1 MFTNDLY
8 KTALCNPAKGNSSL
22 YIVSGYSSATFAKRH
37 LKDLSSIDKN
47 IDVNLIIGMNG
58 NRSDHQA
65 YLDLKRH
72 YKSLLNVY
80 YIKSYP
86 EVHAKAYAWLGENPQ
101 GFSGSANYSQQA
113 FIGSQVNQL
122 GDTDPYTI
130 KNFYDSLMPRTESI
144 TTYKPIP
151 QKIVPIIPQPRGSVQ
166 PGKIQWLIP
175 DTSVRISFLAK
186 DGEVPS
192 ASGLNWGHS
201 TASKNKNKP
210 SQPRDRNDAY
220 LSIKTDA
227 TKEGFLPDKG
237 FTFTM
242 NADDGYVMDCVVA
255 QDGRKSVQTTD
266 GNPILGSYIR
276 KRLGVPSGKFLT
288 ASDLIRYGRTDF
300 TLTKLDDETFEF
312 DISLNNTNQVS

>member
-8 KTALCNPAKGNSSL
+8 KTALYNPAKDNSSL
-22 YIVSGYSSATFAKRH
+22 YIISGYSSATFTKRH
-37 LKDLSSIDKN
+37 LKDLNSIDRN
-47 IDVNLIIGMNG
+47 IDVNLIIGMTG
-58 NRSDHQA
+58 NRNDHQA
-65 YLDLKRH
+65 YLDLKKH
-72 YKSLLNVY
+72 YKNLLHVY

-86 EVHAKAYAWLGENPQ
+86 EVHAKAYAWLGSSPQ

-122 GDTDPYTI
+122 EYTDPNTV
-130 KNFYDSLMPRTESI
+130 KSFYDTLLPKTVPI
-144 TTYKPIP
+144 TAYKPTQQTVI
-151 QKIVPIIPQPRGSVQ
+151 PIIPQPKGSVQ
-166 PGKIQWLIP
+166 PGRINWLIP
-175 DTSVRISFLAK
+175 DVSVQISLLAR

-210 SQPRDRNDAY
+210 NEPRDRNDAY

-242 NADDGYVMDCVVA
+242 NADDGFVMDCVVA
-255 QDGRKSVQTTD
+255 QDGRKSIETTD
-266 GNPILGSYIR
+266 GNPILGAYIR
-276 KRLGVPSGKFLT
+276 ERIGVPNGKFVT
-288 ASDLIRYGRTDF
+288 AADLIKYGRTDF
-300 TLTKLDDETFEF
+300 TLTKLDEETFEF
-312 DISLNNTNQVS
+312 DISVNNNQVN